1 MTDWAT
7 ISPPAMPGAAYRH
20 AQGFA
25 AQKGRVPMALSGP
38 RRASAPLLLATLA
51 LLMPHA
57 AGARSLP
64 RPTHARTALV
74 RAASVVVQRP
84 AAVDESVRHTRV
96 YGTITAMA
104 TSGNG
109 ATSTNPVLSV
119 YSKTHRTTSV
129 VALSNDT
136 VVKVRTAVVA
146 RNQLH
151 TGVYIIASCGRR
163 SDGMLLALTI
173 HIELNHGVHRRRGT
187 HH

>member
-1 MTDWAT
+1 
-7 ISPPAMPGAAYRH
+7 MPGAAYRH
-20 AQGFA
+20 AQGIA

-38 RRASAPLLLATLA
+38 RRASAPLVLATLA
-51 LLMPHA
+51 LLMPNP

-64 RPTHARTALV
+64 RLTHARTAPV
-74 RAASVVVQRP
+74 HAALIVAHRP
-84 AAVDESVRHTRV
+84 AVADVSVRRTRV
-96 YGTITAMA
+96 YGTITAIA

-109 ATSTNPVLSV
+109 ATSTSPVLSV

-173 HIELNHGVHRRRGT
+173 HIEINHGVHRRRST